1 MVSTKEN
8 DSQKVIVLN
17 KSLKLAEGWVKQMNV
32 GEDSAKDAEE
42 VEIQIRPQRLG
53 LGAKFVPH
61 SKFATT
67 LNPVEKKLRAK
78 LNAAKRQSASGT
90 EESCSVDK
98 DSKAHEIKHSNVD
111 DYDDDDGDSES
122 RANTFNKRREKYS
135 ANSLQSS
142 VTCGKKAK
150 KQKQYR

>member
-1 MVSTKEN
+1 MESSKKN
-8 DSQKVIVLN
+8 DSQNVIVLN

-61 SKFATT
+61 SKFANT

-78 LNAAKRQSASGT
+78 LNAAKRQSALST
-90 EESCSVDK
+90 EELCSADK
-98 DSKAHEIKHSNVD
+98 DSKAHELKHSNVD

-122 RANTFNKRREKYS
+122 RASTFNKHREKYS
-135 ANSLQSS
+135 ADSLQSL
-142 VTCGKKAK
+142 VTYRKKAK
-150 KQKQYR
+150 KQKQFR